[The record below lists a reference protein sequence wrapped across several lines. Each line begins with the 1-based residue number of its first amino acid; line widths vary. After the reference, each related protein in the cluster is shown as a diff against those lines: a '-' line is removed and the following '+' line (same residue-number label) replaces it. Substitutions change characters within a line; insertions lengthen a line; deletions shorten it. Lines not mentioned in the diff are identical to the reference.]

1 VKEELE
7 VMLNKEKDYLI
18 TIRYLRSNL
27 ESMTRKAEEQVK
39 AITELVERNTQL
51 KEENKVTIATL
62 VKDKNI
68 SEW

>member
-18 TIRYLRSNL
+18 TISYLRSNL
-27 ESMTRKAEEQVK
+27 ESMMRKAEEQVK